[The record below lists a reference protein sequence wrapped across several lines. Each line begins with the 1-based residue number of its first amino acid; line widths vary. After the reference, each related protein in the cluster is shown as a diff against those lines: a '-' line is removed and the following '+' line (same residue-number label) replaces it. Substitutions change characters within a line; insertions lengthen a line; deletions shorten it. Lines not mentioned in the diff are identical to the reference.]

1 MELEADGH
9 TGQHAPLGLGLYAVQ
24 VVDDRNADRDE
35 AGPLVDG
42 QAHAGRQVNGVAA
55 GVKPLLAALALGVM
69 EVLLNLGGENPRL
82 EVPAAVLTA
91 AVIVVVATRFGLLT
105 LVSMRYFMLL
115 LTGVAPSFDFSF
127 WYAAFSLPALAL
139 LLGLAL
145 YAFRISI
152 GEQRIFGSALLEEG
166 A

>member
-1 MELEADGH
+1 MSLGANPLDYLLAVHRDALGM
-9 TGQHAPLGLGLYAVQ
+9 TFVPVTTYFVLRVLLRRPFLAALGLG
-24 VVDDRNADRDE
+24 
-35 AGPLVDG
+35 G
-42 QAHAGRQVNGVAA
+42 
-55 GVKPLLAALALGVM
+55 M

-82 EVPAAVLTA
+82 EVPAAILIA
-91 AVIVVVATRFGLLT
+91 LVIVVVATRFGLLA

-115 LTGVAPSFDFSF
+115 LTGVAPSFDFSS
-127 WYAAFSLPALAL
+127 WYAAYSLPALVV

-152 GEQRIFGSALLEEG
+152 GEQPTFGRALLEEE